1 MAGIVALELGNSDV
15 NLTFKGG
22 REDCADS
29 PGDSADHTYPEPIMD
44 RHEMYDWFLNSV
56 DGFGM
61 DENKVIVFFSM
72 CSPLDGKYSK
82 AATSAPRT
90 LDDWL
95 SSERLNNREKRKL
108 KKNLL
113 T

>member
-15 NLTFKGG
+15 DLTFKGG
-22 REDCADS
+22 REDCAES

-61 DENKVIVFFSM
+61 DENKVIVFLLDMFS
-72 CSPLDGKYSK
+72 LKRG
-82 AATSAPRT
+82 TS
-90 LDDWL
+90 
-95 SSERLNNREKRKL
+95 L
-108 KKNLL
+108 KGFRRFA
-113 T
+113 

>member
-72 CSPLDGKYSK
+72 CSLLEG
-82 AATSAPRT
+82 TQ
-90 LDDWL
+90 
-95 SSERLNNREKRKL
+95 NIQKRSNLIFL
-108 KKNLL
+108 KFEILPF
-113 T
+113 

>member
-22 REDCADS
+22 REDCAES

-61 DENKVIVFFSM
+61 DENKVIVFF
-72 CSPLDGKYSK
+72 LDVFSFYNHSNGFLNIVKEHGINQN
-82 AATSAPRT
+82 T
-90 LDDWL
+90 L
-95 SSERLNNREKRKL
+95 RRK
-108 KKNLL
+108 NI
-113 T
+113 

>member
-61 DENKVIVFFSM
+61 DENKVIFFFSM
-72 CSPLDGKYSK
+72 CSLLEDGK
-82 AATSAPRT
+82 
-90 LDDWL
+90 LF
-95 SSERLNNREKRKL
+95 KRDHISFL
-108 KKNLL
+108 
-113 T
+113 